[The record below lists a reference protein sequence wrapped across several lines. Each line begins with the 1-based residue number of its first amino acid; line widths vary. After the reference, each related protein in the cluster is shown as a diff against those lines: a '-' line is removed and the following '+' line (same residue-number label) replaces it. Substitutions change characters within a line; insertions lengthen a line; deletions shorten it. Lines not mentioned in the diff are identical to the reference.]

1 MKEEGKYKIIAV
13 TGATASGKTA
23 RAIEIA
29 REWNAEIVSF
39 DSRQFYERMDIGTAK
54 PTDEELSQAVHHF
67 IGHLP
72 IDIDY
77 SIGQYEKDALEC
89 IEDIHLRGKNIVM
102 VGGSGLY
109 LQAVECGIDDFP
121 DIPQSIREQVNDMWQ
136 ERGLEYIQQLLKE
149 KDPVYYERVDIK
161 NPRRVL
167 RALEVCEASGK
178 AYSSFL
184 GVKKNSR
191 PFYIEK
197 VYMDMPRELLYERID
212 RRVDMMMQA
221 GLLEEV
227 ESLLDYRYTNA
238 MQSVGYREFFD
249 YFDGKATLEEAV
261 DKVKQNSRNYAKRQ
275 VTWFTRH

>member
-1 MKEEGKYKIIAV
+1 MKQEEKYKIIAV

-29 REWNAEIVSF
+29 GEWNAEIVSY
-39 DSRQFYERMDIGTAK
+39 DSRQFYEKMDIGTAK
-54 PTDEELSQAVHHF
+54 PTADELSQAVHHF

-72 IDIDY
+72 IERDY
-77 SIGQYEKDALEC
+77 SIGEYEKDALEC
-89 IEDIHLRGKNIVM
+89 IEEIHSRGKNVVM

-121 DIPQSIREQVNDMWQ
+121 DVPQSVREQLNDMWK
-136 ERGLEYIQQLLKE
+136 EKGLEYIQTLLKE
-149 KDPVYYERVDIK
+149 KDPVYYEKVDIK

-167 RALEVCEASGK
+167 RALEVCEASGR

-197 VYMDMPRELLYERID
+197 VYMDMPREELYKRID
-212 RRVDMMMQA
+212 RRVDMMM
-221 GLLEEV
+221 EI
-227 ESLLDYRYTNA
+227 ES
-238 MQSVGYREFFD
+238 
-249 YFDGKATLEEAV
+249 K
-261 DKVKQNSRNYAKRQ
+261 
-275 VTWFTRH
+275 

>member
-1 MKEEGKYKIIAV
+1 MKQEEKYKIIAV

-29 REWNAEIVSF
+29 REWNAEIVSY
-39 DSRQFYERMDIGTAK
+39 DSRQFYEKMDIGTAK
-54 PTDEELSQAVHHF
+54 PTADELSQAVHHF

-72 IDIDY
+72 IERDY
-77 SIGQYEKDALEC
+77 SIGEYEKDALEC
-89 IEDIHLRGKNIVM
+89 IEEIHSRGKNVVM

-121 DIPQSIREQVNDMWQ
+121 DVPQSVREQLNDMWKDK
-136 ERGLEYIQQLLKE
+136 GLEYIQTLLKE
-149 KDPVYYERVDIK
+149 KDPVYYEKVDIK

-167 RALEVCEASGK
+167 RALEVCEASGR

-197 VYMDMPRELLYERID
+197 VYMDMPREELYKRID
-212 RRVDMMMQA
+212 RRVDMMMEA

-227 ESLLDYRYTNA
+227 ESLLPYRHTNA

-249 YFDGKATLEEAV
+249 YFDGKIALEEAV

>member
-54 PTDEELSQAVHHF
+54 PTAEELSQAVHHF

-121 DIPQSIREQVNDMWQ
+121 DIPQSVREQVNDMWQ

>member
-121 DIPQSIREQVNDMWQ
+121 DIPQSIREQLNDMWQ

-167 RALEVCEASGK
+167 RALEVCEVSGK

>member
-1 MKEEGKYKIIAV
+1 
-13 TGATASGKTA
+13 
-23 RAIEIA
+23 
-29 REWNAEIVSF
+29 
-39 DSRQFYERMDIGTAK
+39 
-54 PTDEELSQAVHHF
+54 VHHF

-121 DIPQSIREQVNDMWQ
+121 DIPQSVREQVNDMWQ

>member
-54 PTDEELSQAVHHF
+54 PTAEELSQAVHHF

-121 DIPQSIREQVNDMWQ
+121 DIPQSVRERVNDMWQ

>member
-1 MKEEGKYKIIAV
+1 MKEEEKYKIIAV

-121 DIPQSIREQVNDMWQ
+121 DIPQSVREQVNDMWQ